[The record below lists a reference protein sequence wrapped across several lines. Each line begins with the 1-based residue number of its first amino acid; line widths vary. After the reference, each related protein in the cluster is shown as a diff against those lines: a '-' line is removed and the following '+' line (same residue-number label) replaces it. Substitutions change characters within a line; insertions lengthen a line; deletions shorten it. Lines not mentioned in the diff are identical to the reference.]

1 MMTVDATERK
11 KMVAS
16 KYCFQVISA
25 IKPNGMKVK
34 QIITQGKAI
43 EDLLFKPK

>member
-1 MMTVDATERK
+1 MVAPSTRK

-25 IKPNGMKVK
+25 IKPNGIKAKHIVAH
-34 QIITQGKAI
+34 GKAS
-43 EDLLFKPK
+43 EDLLLRAK